1 MVNACECLWTK
12 EQVKA
17 LITFLLAE
25 KRRHEKDVRNIENSI
40 ERLRKRY
47 NLSREDMDECERMA
61 WIFVEF

>member
-1 MVNACECLWTK
+1 MVNAVECRWSK

-25 KRRHEKDVRNIENSI
+25 KRRHERDVWNIENSI

-47 NLSREDMDECERMA
+47 NLTQQDIDECERMA
-61 WIFVEF
+61 WLFVEF

>member
-12 EQVKA
+12 EQAKT

-25 KRRHEKDVRNIENSI
+25 KRRHERDVRNIENSI

-47 NLSREDMDECERMA
+47 NLTQQDIDECERMA
-61 WIFVEF
+61 WLFVEF

>member
-1 MVNACECLWTK
+1 VVNACECLWTK